1 MQWLAFDIGGAN
13 IKLADGRGF
22 AQSHY
27 FPLWQKSSK
36 LERELRMLVAKAP
49 PCDHVA
55 ATMTGELADCFATRE
70 AGVRHI
76 IDAFV
81 GASGGKHTRVYR
93 LDGKI
98 VTPQVALDK
107 PLSCAA
113 ANWHALARFAGRF
126 AMTGSALLV
135 DIGSTTCDLI
145 WLEEGQPRPSAT
157 DDTGRLLS
165 GELVYT
171 GVNRSPVCAVAE
183 AIPYRGRRCRL
194 AHELFANMLDVY
206 LTLGDLPEEPTN
218 NVTADGRPATREY
231 AVSRLARA
239 ICTDRTQFSE
249 SDAEEAAREIAQEQL
264 AMLSNALQVV
274 LSSHTSPPQTVI
286 MSGSGEFLIPRM
298 MAAVGL
304 ECSTFLLGEKLGP
317 KVSRC
322 ATAHALAVLANEV

>member
-1 MQWLAFDIGGAN
+1 MRWLAIDIGGAN
-13 IKLADGRGF
+13 IKLADGQRF
-22 AQSHY
+22 AQSHF
-27 FPLWQKSSK
+27 FPLWQKPSK
-36 LERELRMLVAKAP
+36 LEQELRMLIVQAP
-49 PCDHVA
+49 PCDHIA

-70 AGVRHI
+70 EGVRHI

-81 GASGGKHTRVYR
+81 RASDQRHMRIYR

-107 PLSCAA
+107 PLQCAA
-113 ANWHALARFAGRF
+113 TNWHALARFAGRF
-126 AMTGSALLV
+126 AMSGSALLV

-145 WLEEGQPRPSAT
+145 WLENGQPRPQAT
-157 DDTGRLLS
+157 ADRDRLLT

-171 GVNRSPVCAVAE
+171 GVDRSPVCAVARS
-183 AIPYRGRRCRL
+183 IPHRGRRCPL

-231 AVSRLARA
+231 ALGRLARA
-239 ICTDRTQFSE
+239 ICTDRTQFTQL
-249 SDAEEAAREIAQEQL
+249 DADEAAREIAKDQL
-264 AMLSNALQVV
+264 ALLTSALQTV
-274 LSSHTSPPQTVI
+274 LSQHASPPGTVI
-286 MSGSGEFLIPRM
+286 MSGAGEFLVPRM
-298 MAAVGL
+298 LAAAGL
-304 ECSTFLLGEKLGP
+304 QCSTLSLGDRLGP